1 MLPAEKLA
9 GQTADAG
16 LAGRSAVNYITA
28 SASVSTLAMTTRD
41 RTVKLVTTSDNG
53 IAVTLPP
60 VAESAGM
67 MCFVQFVTKA
77 TNDCTIN
84 DDADDADFDQ
94 VTVDTQNDAFVLISD
109 GIHWFCMNG
118 GATT

>member
-16 LAGRSAVNYITA
+16 LAGRDTVTYVTA
-28 SASVSTLAMTTRD
+28 SATVSGLAMTTRM
-41 RTVKLVTTSDNG
+41 RTVKLITTSDSAL
-53 IAVTLPP
+53 AVVLPP

-67 MCFVQFVTKA
+67 IFFIQFVTKA
-77 TNDCTIN
+77 TNDCTID

-94 VTVDTQNDAFVLISD
+94 VTLDTQNDAFVLISD
-109 GIHWFCMNG
+109 GIHWFCMDG
-118 GATT
+118 GVIT